1 MSMQAIVQSKLKAT
15 NESSH
20 THKARGGGAL
30 SSHQSAVCLRLSTR
44 DPSRLMMLT
53 LTQGSER
60 WHHNGHTHARARGPC
75 NRSELG
81 RLLQSNDEGESPC
94 NKTKATLLLTMAHD
108 TLATT
113 KAAKGG
119 NSLLEWYERGRSP
132 CNRSKMPTCDEISC
146 DALSRAC
153 VYPSNVHGGMGMG

>member
-1 MSMQAIVQSKLKAT
+1 MSNPRSKPQGKLGHTKERGSGLSRAINQS
-15 NESSH
+15 E
-20 THKARGGGAL
+20 
-30 SSHQSAVCLRLSTR
+30 VCLRLSTQ
-44 DPSRLMMLT
+44 DPSRLMVLTLT
-53 LTQGSER
+53 LTQGNER

-153 VYPSNVHGGMGMG
+153 ECPSDVQEGMGMG